1 MKTILFLC
9 LFSIALFAQDALP
22 TAASAVPEAQ
32 AQAQPQPLP
41 TPALSKEEEMI
52 SLRALNDSITR
63 REKQR
68 DDIYIQMQAAKDP
81 IERDK
86 LVPELTKINEEIA
99 TLSHRFQA
107 IAVHTDISAFEE
119 EPEKEFNWQEELGQL
134 LQPLMAEMKAAT
146 KDSRELGE
154 LNEQLAINQERRKT
168 AAAALNSL
176 EPLINEATDPEL
188 VSRLQDLQSTWQ
200 GRLDDAVNQITVTEI
215 QLKQRQTEK
224 ESLLERSKGMASG
237 FVRTRGLNL
246 LLGVLALLGV
256 FLGMRGVQILWTKI
270 HPSRKKGRSFSARLT
285 SLVWTIL
292 SVILAVGAMVATFNA
307 TGDWFLLSL
316 TILFL
321 LGIGWAGMKTLPG
334 MVDQFRMMLNM
345 GAVREDERLMYDG
358 LPWKVNAISFRTEL
372 INPLLD
378 GGVLT
383 LPTRM
388 LMAHLS
394 RPPGNDEEWFPSKKD
409 DWVLLSDG
417 TFGKVGYQCPSTV
430 QVVKPGGSQKVYN
443 TLQYLE
449 LAPTVL
455 STGYRRE
462 VFFGVDY
469 NLIGDAI
476 ANIPEKMQAC
486 LQNVLEAK
494 LGENLQHLDVQL
506 AEAADS
512 SLKFCIVVDCK
523 GGAAPQWF
531 FIPMWVQAALVDLCN
546 QNQWTIPFPQLQVHT
561 DK

>member
-9 LFSIALFAQDALP
+9 LFSIPLFAQDALP

-99 TLSHRFQA
+99 TLSHRFQT

-188 VSRLQDLQSTWQ
+188 VSRLQDLQSTWH

-246 LLGVLALLGV
+246 LLGVLALL
-256 FLGMRGVQILWTKI
+256 
-270 HPSRKKGRSFSARLT
+270 
-285 SLVWTIL
+285 
-292 SVILAVGAMVATFNA
+292 
-307 TGDWFLLSL
+307 
-316 TILFL
+316 
-321 LGIGWAGMKTLPG
+321 
-334 MVDQFRMMLNM
+334 
-345 GAVREDERLMYDG
+345 
-358 LPWKVNAISFRTEL
+358 
-372 INPLLD
+372 
-378 GGVLT
+378 
-383 LPTRM
+383 
-388 LMAHLS
+388 
-394 RPPGNDEEWFPSKKD
+394 
-409 DWVLLSDG
+409 
-417 TFGKVGYQCPSTV
+417 
-430 QVVKPGGSQKVYN
+430 
-443 TLQYLE
+443 
-449 LAPTVL
+449 
-455 STGYRRE
+455 
-462 VFFGVDY
+462 
-469 NLIGDAI
+469 
-476 ANIPEKMQAC
+476 
-486 LQNVLEAK
+486 
-494 LGENLQHLDVQL
+494 
-506 AEAADS
+506 
-512 SLKFCIVVDCK
+512 
-523 GGAAPQWF
+523 
-531 FIPMWVQAALVDLCN
+531 
-546 QNQWTIPFPQLQVHT
+546 
-561 DK
+561 

>member
-1 MKTILFLC
+1 MKTFIFLC
-9 LFSIALFAQDALP
+9 LFAVPLFAQEPLSTPAPLP
-22 TAASAVPEAQ
+22 SPVPEAI
-32 AQAQPQPLP
+32 P
-41 TPALSKEEEMI
+41 TPTLSKEEEMI

-68 DDIYIQMQAAKDP
+68 DEIYIKMQAAKDP

-86 LVPELTKINEEIA
+86 LVPELTKINEELA
-99 TLSHRFQA
+99 TLNHRFQT
-107 IAVHTDISAFEE
+107 IAVHTDISAFED

-154 LNEQLAINQERRKT
+154 LNDQLEINQGRKKT
-168 AAAALNSL
+168 ATEALKSL
-176 EPLINEATDPEL
+176 NPLINEATDPDL
-188 VSRLQDLQSTWQ
+188 ISRLQNLKSTWQ
-200 GRLDDAVNQITVTEI
+200 GRLDDADNQITVVEI

-224 ESLLERSKGMASG
+224 ESLLERTQGMASG

-246 LLGVLALLGV
+246 LLGVLAVLGV
-256 FLGMRGVQILWTKI
+256 FLGMRGIQMLWVKI

-285 SLVWTIL
+285 SLIWTIL
-292 SVILAVGAMVATFNA
+292 SVILAVGAMLATFNA

-345 GAVREDERLMYDG
+345 GAVREDERLIYDG

-372 INPLLD
+372 INPLLN

-388 LMAHLS
+388 LMNHLS
-394 RPPGNDEEWFPSKKD
+394 RPPGKDEEWFPSKKD

-417 TFGKVGYQCPSTV
+417 TFGKVSYQCPSTV
-430 QVVKPGGSQKVYN
+430 QIVKPGGSQKVYN

-449 LAPTVL
+449 LAPMVL
-455 STGYRRE
+455 STGFRRE
-462 VFFGVDY
+462 IYFGVDY
-469 NLIGDAI
+469 SLIGDAI
-476 ANIPEKMQAC
+476 ASIPEKMQAC
-486 LQNVLEAK
+486 LQSMLEAK
-494 LGENLQHLDVQL
+494 LGGDLQYLNVQL

-512 SLKFCIVVDCK
+512 SLKFCILVDCK
-523 GGAAPQWF
+523 GNAAPHWF
-531 FIPMWVQAALVDLCN
+531 FIPMWVQSALVDLCN
-546 QNQWTIPFPQLQVHT
+546 QNQWGIPFPQLQVHT
-561 DK
+561 SA